1 MPEHNDLFVKET
13 GYQQSFK
20 RIAEQERLANNV
32 RTLRRIAWD
41 LRAKI
46 CQLEQMFDDM
56 TEFKA
61 DMKSLQD
68 EINLTAESLGME
80 LAPDNESLLPR

>member
-1 MPEHNDLFVKET
+1 MPEHNDVFLNET
-13 GYQQSFK
+13 GYEQSF
-20 RIAEQERLANNV
+20 RRAAEREKLANNL

-56 TEFKA
+56 TDFKA

-68 EINLTAESLGME
+68 EINLTAESLGLE
-80 LAPDNESLLPR
+80 LTPDNEGLVPR